1 MYLGRSICRD
11 AGVRSL
17 SVPGAAFDINL
28 TGHKSHANPRNAIT
42 AARIAVIVVATA
54 AVTENAKLVEYASE
68 RERALRRYR
77 RVVGVT
83 RDYPFAFIAFIGSID
98 PKYSLQREKPGAIRR
113 SRAV

>member
-17 SVPGAAFDINL
+17 SVPGAAFSINL

-54 AVTENAKLVEYASE
+54 AATENAKLVEYASE
-68 RERALRRYR
+68 REL
-77 RVVGVT
+77 
-83 RDYPFAFIAFIGSID
+83 
-98 PKYSLQREKPGAIRR
+98 
-113 SRAV
+113 RAVTGEQSELLAIIHSLL